1 MSLNIN
7 KLYKGLSGF
16 GAPLLKQEYFCCYC
30 LWTINHDRA
39 APQPLDKLL
48 IYESLYLFSNLTT
61 LLSCLFSCMTR
72 LSQWHVSRGGVSPFK
87 PKVEETAPVSSPT
100 CPSSTRGAP
109 THTKLLISLDSAIK
123 ILKIWQ
129 SADLL
134 TDVRHDQENFV
145 ELLCVLWLQ
154 QNKL

>member
-72 LSQWHVSRGGVSPFK
+72 LSQWQVSRGGVSHFQAEGGRDSSCFFPNLSLQHKRSPNPYEVAYQPGFCNQDTEDLTVSGSVNRRATWPRK
-87 PKVEETAPVSSPT
+87 LCRAIMCTVTA
-100 CPSSTRGAP
+100 A
-109 THTKLLISLDSAIK
+109 K
-123 ILKIWQ
+123 
-129 SADLL
+129 
-134 TDVRHDQENFV
+134 
-145 ELLCVLWLQ
+145 
-154 QNKL
+154 